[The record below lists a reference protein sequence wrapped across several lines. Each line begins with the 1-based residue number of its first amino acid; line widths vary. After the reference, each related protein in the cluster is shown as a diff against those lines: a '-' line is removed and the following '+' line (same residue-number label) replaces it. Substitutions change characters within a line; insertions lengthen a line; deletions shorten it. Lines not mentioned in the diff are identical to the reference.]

1 MEYKVTYQGK
11 SKGHAIK
18 YVCHFRFYFFIFFFR
33 NRRLITDILFII
45 QNISSKNLKMFQIS
59 NRLFYIQGFI
69 SKLKFNFKK
78 ETRKEFLE
86 FYVDGAEL
94 QATFAATSDRFY
106 TVELLKPYYL

>member
-1 MEYKVTYQGK
+1 
-11 SKGHAIK
+11 
-18 YVCHFRFYFFIFFFR
+18 
-33 NRRLITDILFII
+33 
-45 QNISSKNLKMFQIS
+45 MFQIS

-69 SKLKFNFKK
+69 SKLKFSFKK